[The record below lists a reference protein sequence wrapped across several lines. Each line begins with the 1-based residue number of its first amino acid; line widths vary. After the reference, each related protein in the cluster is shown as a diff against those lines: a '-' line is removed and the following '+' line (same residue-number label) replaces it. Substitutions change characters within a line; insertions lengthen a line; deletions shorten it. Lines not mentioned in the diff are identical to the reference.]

1 MIQLSENAMEVL
13 EYRYLGVGE
22 GVEDMFHRVALTA
35 ARQEIEP
42 LQKMWFEK
50 FFKVLTNL
58 EFVPNTPCL
67 INAGKTNQLSA
78 CFVLGI
84 DDDISS
90 IFNTLRDTA
99 IVHKT
104 GGGTGFDFSALRPAG
119 FQVDNS
125 NGTASGPVSF
135 MRVYNA
141 ATREM
146 KQGGVRRGANMAVLR
161 VDHPDI
167 MEFITCKNE
176 EGALANFN
184 ISVGITNEFMR
195 CLMDW
200 DSKQPSK
207 FSLTWQGVEVKQIDP
222 MEIWNAILDGAH
234 KNGEPGVIFID
245 RVNERNPLRAIET
258 LAATNPCGEQPL
270 PRNGSCNLGH
280 INLTKF
286 WNDESHDMNWA
297 ELQDVV
303 ETAVRFL
310 DDNIDA
316 MVYPLDGIETQT
328 KSTRRIGLGIMGYAD
343 LLLMAG
349 LRYGSSKALTFTC
362 RLMGLIRDYAQE
374 YSVKLGNE
382 KGHYPAHNDKPG
394 MPHRRNGALLTVAP
408 TGSCSLIAN
417 VSSGCEPVFA
427 WSFKKKCID
436 GHINVYHPLAEPYLK
451 KEQFLPKHF
460 VTANEVTVKQHI
472 KTQSAIQKFVD
483 SGISKTI
490 NAPADST
497 IEDVDTAFMYAWKQ
511 KCKSITY
518 YRNGSRETEAQV
530 DTHNERTIDEVDS
543 PAEKG
548 GSRDNAPKRGHV
560 TGFVKRPERLSGFT
574 RKIATGRGKLYV
586 TINEDDKGR
595 PIELFAK
602 IGKSGREDFA
612 YTEALGR
619 CITLG
624 LRWGVPLQVIH
635 KHLDGITG
643 YDTTWAHGRLIK
655 SVPDAIAFLIDRE
668 YLLSNRLPH
677 TASGG
682 TYPQLETGRL
692 CPDCENRMLNIEG
705 CESCPVCGFSKCG
718 G

>member
-1 MIQLSENAMEVL
+1 MIKLSDNAMEVL
-13 EYRYLGVGE
+13 KYRYLGE
-22 GVEDMFHRVALTA
+22 DETPEDMFFRVAQTA
-35 ARQEIEP
+35 ADNEP
-42 LQKMWFEK
+42 GTLNRKIIWREAFMRM
-50 FFKVLTNL
+50 FKDLD
-58 EFVPNTPCL
+58 FIPNTPCL

-104 GGGTGFDFSALRPAG
+104 GGGTGFDFSGLRPAG

-167 MEFITCKNE
+167 LEFINCKNE
-176 EGALANFN
+176 EGELANFN
-184 ISVGITNEFMR
+184 ISVAITNKFMDAMKSPDNGFELMWNGDVVDVVDPR
-195 CLMDW
+195 CIW
-200 DSKQPSK
+200 D
-207 FSLTWQGVEVKQIDP
+207 
-222 MEIWNAILDGAH
+222 EIIRGAH

-245 RVNERNPLRAIET
+245 RINEKNPLRFIET

-280 INLTKF
+280 LNLPNF
-286 WNDESHDMNWA
+286 WDKDLRDMDWGRLA
-297 ELQDVV
+297 HVIGL
-303 ETAVRFL
+303 AVRFL
-310 DDNIDA
+310 DNNIDA
-316 MVYPLDGIETQT
+316 MVYPLPEVETET
-328 KSTRRIGLGIMGYAD
+328 KRTRRIGLGIMGLAD
-343 LLLMAG
+343 LLLLAG
-349 LRYGSSKALTFTC
+349 HKYGNSKSLTFVN
-362 RLMGLIRDYAQE
+362 RLMGLIYGYADKV
-374 YSVKLGNE
+374 SKDLGDE
-382 KGHYPAHNDKPG
+382 KGLYPAAADNWKLPQ
-394 MPHRRNGALLTVAP
+394 RRNGTLLTVAP
-408 TGSCSLIAN
+408 TGSCSIIAN

-436 GHINVYHPLAEPYLK
+436 GYIDMYHPLAKPYF
-451 KEQFLPKHF
+451 EREEGLPEHF
-460 VTANEVTVKQHI
+460 VTANQVTVRQHI
-472 KTQSAIQKFVD
+472 RMQSVIQKHVD

-490 NAPADST
+490 NAPNTSTLADV
-497 IEDVDTAFMYAWKQ
+497 ENAFMYAWKQ
-511 KCKSITY
+511 RCKSITY

-530 DTHNERTIDEVDS
+530 DKSNEQTAGKVDS
-543 PAEKG
+543 TVEEPR
-548 GSRDNAPKRGHV
+548 SRDTTAKRTNV
-560 TGFVKRPERLSGFT
+560 AGFVKRPERLSGFT

-586 TINEDDKGR
+586 TINENDQGR

-602 IGKSGREDFA
+602 LGKSGHEDFA
-612 YTEALGR
+612 YTEAIGR
-619 CITLG
+619 CITLA

-635 KHLDGITG
+635 KHLEGITG

-655 SVPDAIAFLIDRE
+655 SVPDAISVIIDRE
-668 YLLSNRLPH
+668 YLLENRPDPIA
-677 TASGG
+677 TGG
-682 TYPQLETGRL
+682 TYPVLPTGRL
-692 CPDCENRMLNIEG
+692 CPDCETRMLNIEG